1 MRAKG
6 QEERPI
12 GPTVS
17 QISLTREG
25 VAKAFGLSP
34 ELFGA
39 LEDAGVLTAQE
50 DGAFDLA
57 AVAASLFNYGM
68 ANAKAANERLLAAA
82 GALNDTLPALQRLSE
97 LAQHTGLDGPA
108 RDKVTTELAQ
118 FFEVFSKAL
127 SRATQTLQATD
138 AP

>member
-1 MRAKG
+1 M
-6 QEERPI
+6 
-12 GPTVS
+12 S

-34 ELFGA
+34 EVFSA
-39 LEDAGVLTAQE
+39 LEEAGVLQPQP

-97 LAQHTGLDGPA
+97 LPQHAELEGPA

-138 AP
+138 PP